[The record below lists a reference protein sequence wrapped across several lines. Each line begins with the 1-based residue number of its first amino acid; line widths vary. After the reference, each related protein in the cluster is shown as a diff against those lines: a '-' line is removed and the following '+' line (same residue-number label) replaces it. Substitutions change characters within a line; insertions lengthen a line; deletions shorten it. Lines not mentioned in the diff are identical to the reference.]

1 MNLNNGIQKMFIKG
15 ELWRIVWGLRRI
27 LVIYLP
33 VFVCRVWKKKEIQ
46 RIINSWKVM
55 NGWCCMCQMTL
66 PFILFFS
73 FALLL
78 SINHNQ
84 SNVIEFR
91 WKAGWNI
98 EFQFGT
104 YGTIMSLSMK
114 PDNRCWN
121 MIPCLT
127 HTMCVLCGF
136 YGHNFSMMI
145 DFSLFQFNWSKVQ
158 TKWIN
163 HSWKPRAMNIS
174 NILKSIKLKFF
185 MNILHF

>member
-1 MNLNNGIQKMFIKG
+1 MENCLRTSAYFGNLFTGICLPRLKNKEEGNSKNYQFMEG
-15 ELWRIVWGLRRI
+15 YEWVMLYVPNDLA
-27 LVIYLP
+27 IYS
-33 VFVCRVWKKKEIQ
+33 F
-46 RIINSWKVM
+46 S
-55 NGWCCMCQMTL
+55 
-66 PFILFFS
+66 S